1 MKAFFESKTSEYDW
15 LVFLHYLGAMLVF
28 GGVSVDYSWK
38 DNREVTYGCF
48 FPAIEKEEMKK

>member
-1 MKAFFESKTSEYDW
+1 MIDW
-15 LVFLHYLGAMLVF
+15 FLHYLGAMLVF

-48 FPAIEKEEMKK
+48 FPEIEKEEMKK